1 MQSTLSSEDTLLQ
14 SHHLFLLQE
23 GSRDKSFCNACDVLS
38 RAPKLTALLPG
49 VSGLAQLVGGD
60 GEVELVGG
68 VPLTECQPHCDPAHS
83 ALLSLHRESNKNFWE
98 V

>member
-1 MQSTLSSEDTLLQ
+1 MST
-14 SHHLFLLQE
+14 F
-23 GSRDKSFCNACDVLS
+23 DVLS

-83 ALLSLHRESNKNFWE
+83 ALLSLHRESNKNFRRFKMSSTGIMKL
-98 V
+98 

>member
-1 MQSTLSSEDTLLQ
+1 MST
-14 SHHLFLLQE
+14 F
-23 GSRDKSFCNACDVLS
+23 DVLS

-68 VPLTECQPHCDPAHS
+68 VPLTECQAHCDPAHS
-83 ALLSLHRESNKNFWE
+83 ALLSLHRKSNKNL
-98 V
+98 